1 MIYLGQ
7 GSQRPIYKIA
17 SSKIA
22 YTSAAGFVLALAL
35 IGSASASSPTAA
47 LSTPA
52 PTSPSAASALAV
64 LPTPTAGSLQ
74 TLSPQ
79 DAARYAQAFAA
90 MRRGDFI
97 AGENLSHGIG
107 DPILTGWLDA
117 IRLLHPAYRANYPE
131 LKAWLDVHGDLPT
144 ADRVYDLALKRR
156 PFGAPAPKKPMSPP
170 DDADIEAQA
179 SAQQVVASAEQR
191 RAPPMARAANARQQA
206 AREAFYKGDVEGAYG
221 LASTSG
227 ERWIA
232 GLAAIRLQRYDEALK
247 PLSELAA
254 DPHQSSWVHSGAAY
268 WAARAAVAVNQ
279 PAKAHEFLESAARAR
294 DTFYGLIA
302 TRELQQQAAKAA
314 LQGDAIGEVLAATAV
329 NGEAVVQ
336 IAHTDP
342 RARRAVAL
350 AQIGMLAEAGEELR
364 WSLALAPP
372 AERPKLTSLALALNA
387 PLGGK
392 ADVAKSG
399 WARFDLGHFPT
410 PVLNPLG
417 GFTIDKALVYALVNQ
432 ESRFNANSVS
442 ASGAY
447 GLMQLTAATAA
458 RLAGDKSLRH
468 NPAPLRDP
476 ALNLRLGQDYV
487 AKLLASVKGDV
498 MRAVAAY
505 NCGPGVIQKL
515 TARMGQN
522 ADSLMMIESMP
533 SSQTRD
539 YVQRVMAGYWTY
551 RQIFGLDSRTLDAA
565 ASDIKAV
572 ASADR

>member
-1 MIYLGQ
+1 M
-7 GSQRPIYKIA
+7 P
-17 SSKIA
+17 
-22 YTSAAGFVLALAL
+22 
-35 IGSASASSPTAA
+35 
-47 LSTPA
+47 
-52 PTSPSAASALAV
+52 
-64 LPTPTAGSLQ
+64 
-74 TLSPQ
+74 PQ

-90 MRRGDFI
+90 TRRGDFI
-97 AGENLSHGIG
+97 AGQNLSHGIS
-107 DPILTGWLDA
+107 DPILMGWLDA
-117 IRLLHPAYRANYPE
+117 ARLLHPAYQANYAE
-131 LKAWLDVHGDLPT
+131 LKAWLEVHGDLPT
-144 ADRVYDLALKRR
+144 AERVYDLALKRK
-156 PFGAPAPKKPMSPP
+156 PFGAPAPKKPISPP
-170 DDADIEAQA
+170 DDAGVEAQA

-206 AREAFYKGDVEGAYG
+206 AREAFYKGDVEQAYK
-221 LASTSG
+221 LAAASD

-232 GLAAIRLQRYDEALK
+232 GLAAIRLQHFDEALK

-254 DPHQSSWVHSGAAY
+254 DPHQSSWMHAAAAY
-268 WAARAAVAVNQ
+268 WAARAAIAVNQ
-279 PAKAHEFLESAARAR
+279 PIKAHEFLKAAARAP

-302 TRELQQQAAKAA
+302 TRELEQQAAKAS
-314 LQGDAIGEVLAATAV
+314 LQSDAIGEVLAATAV
-329 NGEAVVQ
+329 NGEEVAE
-336 IAHTDP
+336 IAKADP
-342 RARRAVAL
+342 RARRAAAL

-364 WSLALAPP
+364 WALAQAQP

-392 ADVAKSG
+392 ADIAKTG

-432 ESRFNANSVS
+432 ESRFNPNIVS
-442 ASGAY
+442 SSGAY

-487 AKLLASVKGDV
+487 AKLLTSVKGDV

-505 NCGPGVIQKL
+505 NCGPGVVQKL

-533 SSQTRD
+533 SGQTRD

-551 RQIFGLDSRTLDAA
+551 RQIFGLDSRTLGAA
-565 ASDIKAV
+565 ASGIKAV

>member
-1 MIYLGQ
+1 
-7 GSQRPIYKIA
+7 
-17 SSKIA
+17 
-22 YTSAAGFVLALAL
+22 
-35 IGSASASSPTAA
+35 
-47 LSTPA
+47 
-52 PTSPSAASALAV
+52 
-64 LPTPTAGSLQ
+64 
-74 TLSPQ
+74 
-79 DAARYAQAFAA
+79 

-97 AGENLSHGIG
+97 GGQNLSHGIT
-107 DPILTGWLDA
+107 DPTLMGWLDA
-117 IRLLHPAYRANYPE
+117 VRLLHPAYKANYAE

-144 ADRVYDLALKRR
+144 ADRVYDLALKRK

-170 DDADIEAQA
+170 DEADIEAEA

-206 AREAFYKGDVEGAYG
+206 ARDAFYKGDVDEAYK

-232 GLAAIRLQRYDEALK
+232 GLSAIRLQHFDDALK
-247 PLSELAA
+247 PLTELAA
-254 DPHQSSWVHSGAAY
+254 DPHQSSWMHAGAAY
-268 WAARAAVAVNQ
+268 WAARAAISANQ
-279 PAKAHEFLESAARAR
+279 PAKAHEFLKAAARAP

-302 TRELQQQAAKAA
+302 TRELDQQAAKASA
-314 LQGDAIGEVLAATAV
+314 QSDAIGEVLAATAV
-329 NGEAVVQ
+329 NGEDVAQ

-342 RARRAVAL
+342 RARRAAAL
-350 AQIGMLAEAGEELR
+350 AQIGMSAEAGEELR
-364 WSLALAPP
+364 WALAQAAPG
-372 AERPKLTSLALALNA
+372 ERPKLTSLALVLNA

-392 ADVAKSG
+392 ADIAKSG

-432 ESRFNANSVS
+432 ESRFNPNIVS
-442 ASGAY
+442 SSGAY
-447 GLMQLTAATAA
+447 GLMQLTAETAA

-487 AKLLASVKGDV
+487 AKLLTSVKGDV

-533 SSQTRD
+533 SGQTRD

-565 ASDIKAV
+565 ASGLKAV
-572 ASADR
+572 AAADR

>member
-1 MIYLGQ
+1 MRYRGR
-7 GSQRPIYKIA
+7 GSHRSIGGVA
-17 SSKIA
+17 SS
-22 YTSAAGFVLALAL
+22 SAAGLVLAFAL
-35 IGSASASSPTAA
+35 VGAAAASASGTSSAAAVIAPAQTNPVAA
-47 LSTPA
+47 LLTPA
-52 PTSPSAASALAV
+52 GA
-64 LPTPTAGSLQ
+64 SLQ
-74 TLSPQ
+74 PLNAQ
-79 DAARYAQAFAA
+79 DAARYGQAFAA

-97 AGENLSHGIG
+97 GGQNLSHGIS
-107 DPILTGWLDA
+107 DPILMGWLDA
-117 IRLLHPAYRANYPE
+117 VRLLHPAYKANYAE
-131 LKAWLDVHGDLPT
+131 LKAWLETHGDLPT
-144 ADRVYDLALKRR
+144 AERVYDLALQRK
-156 PFGAPAPKKPMSPP
+156 PFGASAPKKPMSPP
-170 DDADIEAQA
+170 DDAELEAQA

-206 AREAFYKGDVEGAYG
+206 AREAFYKGDVDRAYT
-221 LASTSG
+221 LAAASG

-232 GLAAIRLQRYDEALK
+232 GLSAIRLQRYDDALK
-247 PLSELAA
+247 PLTELTA
-254 DPHQSSWVHSGAAY
+254 DPHQSSWVHAGAAY
-268 WAARAAVAVNQ
+268 WAARAAAAVNQ
-279 PAKAHEFLESAARAR
+279 PAKAHEFLKVAARAP

-302 TRELQQQAAKAA
+302 TRELEEQAAKAS
-314 LQGDAIGEVLAATAV
+314 LQSDAIGEVLAATAV
-329 NGEAVVQ
+329 NGEDVAQ
-336 IAHTDP
+336 IAHAEP
-342 RARRAVAL
+342 RARRAAAL
-350 AQIGMLAEAGEELR
+350 AQIGMASEAGEELR
-364 WSLALAPP
+364 WALAQATP

-392 ADVAKSG
+392 ADIAKSG

-432 ESRFNANSVS
+432 ESRFNPNIVS
-442 ASGAY
+442 SSGAY

-458 RLAGDKSLRH
+458 HLAGDKSLRH
-468 NPAPLRDP
+468 NPSALRDP

-487 AKLLASVKGDV
+487 AKLLTSVKGDV

-533 SSQTRD
+533 SGQTRD

-565 ASDIKAV
+565 ASGVKAV

>member
-1 MIYLGQ
+1 ML
-7 GSQRPIYKIA
+7 A
-17 SSKIA
+17 
-22 YTSAAGFVLALAL
+22 FVLVGAAHA
-35 IGSASASSPTAA
+35 GASPTPLA
-47 LSTPA
+47 
-52 PTSPSAASALAV
+52 AASPV
-64 LPTPTAGSLQ
+64 Q
-74 TLSPQ
+74 TNPIVGLSAPAAASVQ
-79 DAARYAQAFAA
+79 PLTSEDAAHYSQAFAA
-90 MRRGDFI
+90 VRRGDFI
-97 AGENLSHGIG
+97 AGQNLGHGVS
-107 DPILTGWLDA
+107 DPILMGWLDA
-117 IRLLHPAYRANYPE
+117 VRLLHPAYQANYAE
-131 LKAWLDVHGDLPT
+131 LRAWLEVHGDLPT
-144 ADRVYDLALKRR
+144 AERVYDLALKRK

-170 DDADIEAQA
+170 EDADVEAQA

-206 AREAFYKGDVEGAYG
+206 AREAFYKGDVERAYT
-221 LASTSG
+221 LAVASG
-227 ERWIA
+227 EHWIQ
-232 GLAAIRLQRYDEALK
+232 GLAAVRLQRYDEALK

-254 DPHQSSWVHSGAAY
+254 DPHQSSWVHSAAAY
-268 WAARAAVAVNQ
+268 WAARAALAVNQ
-279 PAKAHEFLESAARAR
+279 PAKAHELLKAAARAP

-302 TRELQQQAAKAA
+302 TRELDQQAAKAS
-314 LQGDAIGEVLAATAV
+314 LQSDAIGEVLAAAAV
-329 NGEAVVQ
+329 NGEDLAQ
-336 IAHTDP
+336 ITHTDP
-342 RARRAVAL
+342 RAHRAAAL
-350 AQIGMLAEAGEELR
+350 AQVGMLAEAGEELR
-364 WSLALAPP
+364 WAITQAPP

-392 ADVAKSG
+392 ADIAKSG
-399 WARFDLGHFPT
+399 WTRFDLGHFPT
-410 PVLNPLG
+410 PVLNPMG

-432 ESRFNANSVS
+432 ESRFNPNSVS

-458 RLAGDKSLRH
+458 HLAGDKSLRR

-487 AKLLASVKGDV
+487 AKLLTSVKGDV

-533 SSQTRD
+533 SGQTRD

-565 ASDIKAV
+565 ASGIKAV

>member
-1 MIYLGQ
+1 MRYLGQ
-7 GSQRPIYKIA
+7 GSHRPIA
-17 SSKIA
+17 NVA
-22 YTSAAGFVLALAL
+22 YSGAAGLVLALAL
-35 IGSASASSPTAA
+35 VGAANAAATSPAPGSLSPTDTSQIAA
-47 LSTPA
+47 LAAPA
-52 PTSPSAASALAV
+52 GA
-64 LPTPTAGSLQ
+64 SLQ
-74 TLSPQ
+74 PLTPP
-79 DAARYAQAFAA
+79 DAARYGQAFAA
-90 MRRGDFI
+90 IRRGDFI
-97 AGENLSHGIG
+97 GGQSLSHGLA
-107 DPILTGWLDA
+107 DPILMGWLDA
-117 IRLLHPAYRANYPE
+117 VRLLHPAYQANYAE
-131 LKAWLDVHGDLPT
+131 LKAWLEVHGDLPT
-144 ADRVYDLALKRR
+144 AERVYDLALKRK
-156 PFGAPAPKKPMSPP
+156 PFGAPAPKKPMTPP
-170 DDADIEAQA
+170 DNASVEAQA
-179 SAQQVVASAEQR
+179 SAEQVVVSAEQR
-191 RAPPMARAANARQQA
+191 RGPPMPRAANARQQA
-206 AREAFYKGDVEGAYG
+206 AREAFYKGDVERAYG
-221 LASTSG
+221 LAAASG

-232 GLAAIRLQRYDEALK
+232 GLAAIRLQRYGDALK

-279 PAKAHEFLESAARAR
+279 PAKAHEFLKAAARTP

-302 TRELQQQAAKAA
+302 TRELDQQAAKAS
-314 LQGDAIGEVLAATAV
+314 LQSDAIGEVLAATAV
-329 NGEAVVQ
+329 NGEDVAQ
-336 IAHTDP
+336 IAHGDP
-342 RARRAVAL
+342 RARRAAAL

-364 WSLALAPP
+364 WALAQAAP

-392 ADVAKSG
+392 ADIAKSG

-410 PVLNPLG
+410 PVLNPMG

-432 ESRFNANSVS
+432 ESRFNPNIVS
-442 ASGAY
+442 SSGAY

-487 AKLLASVKGDV
+487 AKLLTSVKGDV

-533 SSQTRD
+533 SGQTRD

-565 ASDIKAV
+565 ASGIKAV

>member
-1 MIYLGQ
+1 MTYRGR
-7 GSQRPIYKIA
+7 GSNRPIAIFA
-17 SSKIA
+17 RS
-22 YTSAAGFVLALAL
+22 SAAGFVLAVAL
-35 IGSASASSPTAA
+35 VGAAGATSPGPSP
-47 LSTPA
+47 LTPA
-52 PTSPSAASALAV
+52 PSTSATAAPV
-64 LPTPTAGSLQ
+64 GGPLQ
-74 TLSPQ
+74 PLTTT

-90 MRRGDFI
+90 TRRGDFI
-97 AGENLSHGIG
+97 GGQNLSHGIG
-107 DPILTGWLDA
+107 DPILMGWLDA
-117 IRLLHPAYRANYPE
+117 VRLLHPAYQANYAE
-131 LKAWLDVHGDLPT
+131 LKAWLDVHGDLPN
-144 ADRVYDLALKRR
+144 AERVYDLALKRK
-156 PFGAPAPKKPMSPP
+156 PFGLAAPKKPLSPP
-170 DDADIEAQA
+170 DDADVEAQA
-179 SAQQVVASAEQR
+179 SAEQVVARAEQR

-206 AREAFYKGDVEGAYG
+206 ARDAFYQGDVERAYA

-232 GLAAIRLQRYDEALK
+232 GLAAIRLQHYDDALK

-268 WAARAAVAVNQ
+268 WAARAAIAVNQ
-279 PAKAHEFLESAARAR
+279 PAKAHEFLKAAARAP

-302 TRELQQQAAKAA
+302 TRELDQQAAKAST
-314 LQGDAIGEVLAATAV
+314 QGDAIGEVLAATAV
-329 NGEAVVQ
+329 NGEEVAQ
-336 IAHTDP
+336 IAHSDP
-342 RARRAVAL
+342 RARRAAAL
-350 AQIGMLAEAGEELR
+350 AQVGMLAEAGEELR
-364 WSLALAPP
+364 WALAQAAPG
-372 AERPKLTSLALALNA
+372 ERPKLTSLALALNA

-392 ADVAKSG
+392 ADIAKSG

-432 ESRFNANSVS
+432 ESRFNPNIVS
-442 ASGAY
+442 SSGAY
-447 GLMQLTAATAA
+447 GLMQLTAETAA

-487 AKLLASVKGDV
+487 AKLLTSVKGDV

-533 SSQTRD
+533 SGQTRD

-565 ASDIKAV
+565 ASGLKAV

>member
-1 MIYLGQ
+1 MRYQRQ
-7 GSQRPIYKIA
+7 GSHRLNIGVARSGAA
-17 SSKIA
+17 SL
-22 YTSAAGFVLALAL
+22 VLALAL
-35 IGSASASSPTAA
+35 VGSASASTSSPA
-47 LSTPA
+47 LSPPVAVSAPAPNSITTLTTPA
-52 PTSPSAASALAV
+52 AASLQPLA
-64 LPTPTAGSLQ
+64 A
-74 TLSPQ
+74 Q
-79 DAARYAQAFAA
+79 DAARYTQAFAA
-90 MRRGDFI
+90 TRRGDFI
-97 AGENLSHGIG
+97 GGQNLSHGIG
-107 DPILTGWLDA
+107 DPVLMGWLDA
-117 IRLLHPAYRANYPE
+117 ERLLHPAYQANYAE

-156 PFGAPAPKKPMSPP
+156 PFGAPPPKKPMSPP
-170 DDADIEAQA
+170 DDADVEAQA
-179 SAQQVVASAEQR
+179 SAEQVVASAEQR

-206 AREAFYKGDVEGAYG
+206 ARDAFYKGDIDRAYA
-221 LASTSG
+221 LASVSG

-232 GLAAIRLQRYDEALK
+232 GLSAIRLQHDADALK
-247 PLSELAA
+247 PLSELAT
-254 DPHQSSWVHSGAAY
+254 DPHQSSWVHAGAAY
-268 WAARAAVAVNQ
+268 WAARAALATNQ
-279 PAKAHEFLESAARAR
+279 PAKAHEFLKAAARAP

-302 TRELQQQAAKAA
+302 TRELDQQAAKASA
-314 LQGDAIGEVLAATAV
+314 QSDAIGEVLAATTV
-329 NGEAVVQ
+329 NGEDVAQ

-342 RARRAVAL
+342 RARRAAAL
-350 AQIGMLAEAGEELR
+350 AQIGMTAEAGEELR
-364 WSLALAPP
+364 WALAKAAPP
-372 AERPKLTSLALALNA
+372 ERPKLTSLALALNA

-392 ADVAKSG
+392 ADIAKSG

-410 PVLNPLG
+410 PVLNPMG

-432 ESRFNANSVS
+432 ESRFNPNSVS
-442 ASGAY
+442 GSGAY

-487 AKLLASVKGDV
+487 AKLLTSVKGDV

-505 NCGPGVIQKL
+505 NCGPGVIQKM

-533 SSQTRD
+533 SGQTRD

-565 ASDIKAV
+565 ASGIKAV

>member
-1 MIYLGQ
+1 M
-7 GSQRPIYKIA
+7 
-17 SSKIA
+17 
-22 YTSAAGFVLALAL
+22 
-35 IGSASASSPTAA
+35 
-47 LSTPA
+47 
-52 PTSPSAASALAV
+52 
-64 LPTPTAGSLQ
+64 
-74 TLSPQ
+74 
-79 DAARYAQAFAA
+79 
-90 MRRGDFI
+90 
-97 AGENLSHGIG
+97 
-107 DPILTGWLDA
+107 GWLDA
-117 IRLLHPAYRANYPE
+117 VRLLHPAYQANYAE

-144 ADRVYDLALKRR
+144 AERVYDLALKRK
-156 PFGAPAPKKPMSPP
+156 PFGAPAPRKPMSPP
-170 DDADIEAQA
+170 DDADADAQA
-179 SAQQVVASAEQR
+179 SAEQVVASAEQR

-206 AREAFYKGDVEGAYG
+206 ARDAFYKGDVEQAYA

-268 WAARAAVAVNQ
+268 WAARAAIATNQ
-279 PAKAHEFLESAARAR
+279 PAKAHEFLKAAARAP
-294 DTFYGLIA
+294 DTFYGLIS
-302 TRELQQQAAKAA
+302 TRELDQQAAKAS
-314 LQGDAIGEVLAATAV
+314 LQSDAIGEVLAATAV
-329 NGEAVVQ
+329 NGEDVAQ

-342 RARRAVAL
+342 RARRAAAL
-350 AQIGMLAEAGEELR
+350 AQVGMLAEAGEELR
-364 WSLALAPP
+364 WALAQAP
-372 AERPKLTSLALALNA
+372 ASDRPKLTSLALALNA

-392 ADVAKSG
+392 ADIAKSG

-447 GLMQLTAATAA
+447 GLMQLTAETAA

-487 AKLLASVKGDV
+487 AKLLTSVKGDV

-533 SSQTRD
+533 SGQTRD

-565 ASDIKAV
+565 ASGIKAV
-572 ASADR
+572 AAADR

>member
-1 MIYLGQ
+1 
-7 GSQRPIYKIA
+7 
-17 SSKIA
+17 
-22 YTSAAGFVLALAL
+22 
-35 IGSASASSPTAA
+35 
-47 LSTPA
+47 
-52 PTSPSAASALAV
+52 
-64 LPTPTAGSLQ
+64 
-74 TLSPQ
+74 
-79 DAARYAQAFAA
+79 

-97 AGENLSHGIG
+97 AGQNLSHGIS

-117 IRLLHPAYRANYPE
+117 VRLLHPAYQANYAE
-131 LKAWLDVHGDLPT
+131 LKAWLEVNGDLPT
-144 ADRVYDLALKRR
+144 AERVYDLALKRK
-156 PFGAPAPKKPMSPP
+156 PFGAPAPKKPISPP
-170 DDADIEAQA
+170 EDAGVEAQA

-191 RAPPMARAANARQQA
+191 PAPPMARAANARQQA
-206 AREAFYKGDVEGAYG
+206 AREAFYKGDMEQAYS
-221 LASTSG
+221 LAAASD

-232 GLAAIRLQRYDEALK
+232 GLAAIRLQHFDEALK

-254 DPHQSSWVHSGAAY
+254 DPHQSSWMHAGAAY
-268 WAARAAVAVNQ
+268 WAARAAIAVNQ
-279 PAKAHEFLESAARAR
+279 PVRAHEFLKAAARAP

-302 TRELQQQAAKAA
+302 TRELEQQAAKAS
-314 LQGDAIGEVLAATAV
+314 LQSDAIGEVLAATAV
-329 NGEAVVQ
+329 NGEEVAE
-336 IAHTDP
+336 IAKADP
-342 RARRAVAL
+342 RARRAAAL

-364 WSLALAPP
+364 WALAQAPT

-392 ADVAKSG
+392 ADIAKTG

-432 ESRFNANSVS
+432 ESRFNPNIVS
-442 ASGAY
+442 SSGAY

-487 AKLLASVKGDV
+487 AKLLTSVKGDV

-505 NCGPGVIQKL
+505 NCGPGVVQKL

-533 SSQTRD
+533 SGQTRD

-551 RQIFGLDSRTLDAA
+551 RQIFGLDSRTLGAA
-565 ASDIKAV
+565 ASGIKAV

>member
-1 MIYLGQ
+1 M
-7 GSQRPIYKIA
+7 A
-17 SSKIA
+17 SVARSG
-22 YTSAAGFVLALAL
+22 AAGLVLTLALA
-35 IGSASASSPTAA
+35 GAAAANPGPTPATPPAVAPTPTNPVAA
-47 LSTPA
+47 LSAPA
-52 PTSPSAASALAV
+52 SPSLQPLSA
-64 LPTPTAGSLQ
+64 
-74 TLSPQ
+74 Q
-79 DAARYAQAFAA
+79 DAARYGQAFAA
-90 MRRGDFI
+90 ARRGDFI
-97 AGENLSHGIG
+97 AGQNLSHGVT
-107 DPILTGWLDA
+107 DPVLMGWLDA
-117 IRLLHPAYRANYPE
+117 VRLLHPAYQAKYPE

-144 ADRVYDLALKRR
+144 AERVYDLALKRK

-170 DDADIEAQA
+170 DDTDVEVQA
-179 SAQQVVASAEQR
+179 SAEQVVASAEQR

-206 AREAFYKGDVEGAYG
+206 AREAFYKGDVAQAYT
-221 LASTSG
+221 LAAASG

-232 GLAAIRLQRYDEALK
+232 GLSAIRLQHYDDALR

-279 PAKAHEFLESAARAR
+279 PAKAHEYLKTAARAP

-302 TRELQQQAAKAA
+302 KRELDQQAAKAS
-314 LQGDAIGEVLAATAV
+314 LQGDAIGEVLAATTV
-329 NGEAVVQ
+329 NGEDVAQ
-336 IAHTDP
+336 IAHNDP
-342 RARRAVAL
+342 RARRASAL
-350 AQIGMLAEAGEELR
+350 AQIGMTAEAGEELR
-364 WSLALAPP
+364 WALAQAAP

-392 ADVAKSG
+392 ADIAKSG

-432 ESRFNANSVS
+432 ESRFNPNSVS

-487 AKLLASVKGDV
+487 AKLLTSVKGDV

-533 SSQTRD
+533 SGQTRD

-565 ASDIKAV
+565 ASGIKVV